1 MRRAWRMVLVF
12 VWLSGCAGPGGL
24 PAGGA
29 SPDAGEPPGP
39 GPDGGATPGSE
50 IPPLAD
56 GRSVPGPVPL
66 RRLTVLEYNNTVRDL
81 VGAGAPVFSGA
92 RLGHDQTDW
101 ASFARGAVIASGEDA
116 RELMRAAEEIAEAAV
131 RDLPALLPCSMPLQG
146 RADEDACADQFI
158 AGFGLRA
165 YRRPLD
171 AAERDKLR
179 ALYQRHRGAEI
190 AGTFPE
196 AIGDVVAAMLEA
208 PEFLYR
214 GERRAAAPVMDG
226 ALVRFDGYQLASR
239 LSYLFWDSMPDE
251 ALFTAAAGGKL
262 DTTTQLVKQARR
274 LLADPRAADAVKDFH
289 LQLVEADGLDE
300 LQKDP
305 IFPGFGPA
313 LARAMIDETR
323 AFAASVYVGPRA
335 DGKLRTLLTSPTA
348 FLDGPLARFYGAP
361 EPAGGEPVALPANQ
375 RAGLLT
381 RAAFLASHADASETN
396 PVRRGDTVLRRL
408 LCLSMPEPS
417 DINIPIVPEPR
428 PTDTTRQR
436 FEAHGRLA
444 CAVECHQKI
453 VDPLGYAFEHYDA
466 VGAWRTTDN
475 GQPVDS
481 RATVVFPSERIEFDD
496 AVALSG
502 ILAQRPQV
510 RDCMSVHWLRYLLRR
525 QELPQESATV
535 DALAAFYR
543 QADDLRELMVALVR
557 TKTFTHRSLSRGE
570 GP

>member
-1 MRRAWRMVLVF
+1 MVSVF
-12 VWLSGCAGPGGL
+12 VLLSGCAGPGGL
-24 PAGGA
+24 PVGA
-29 SPDAGEPPGP
+29 APPDAGGPSTP
-39 GPDGGATPGSE
+39 GPDGGAPPGSE
-50 IPPLAD
+50 IPPLPD
-56 GRSVPGPVPL
+56 RSSVPGPVAL
-66 RRLTVLEYNNTVRDL
+66 RRLTLLEYNNTVRDL
-81 VGAGAPVFSGA
+81 VGAGAPVFSSG
-92 RLGHDQTDW
+92 RLGQDQVNW
-101 ASFARGAVIASGEDA
+101 SSFSRGAAVGTAYDA
-116 RELMRAAEEIAEAAV
+116 RELMLAAEEIAEAAV
-131 RDLPALLPCSMPLQG
+131 DNLPALLPCSMPLQS

-165 YRRPLD
+165 YRRPLGP
-171 AAERDKLR
+171 AERDKLR

-190 AGTFPE
+190 AGSFSE

-214 GERRAAAPVMDG
+214 GERGAAAPVMDG

-251 ALFTAAAGGKL
+251 ALFAAAAGGKL
-262 DTTTQLVKQARR
+262 DTTTQLVGQARR

-300 LQKDP
+300 MQKDP
-305 IFPGFGPA
+305 IFPGFNRA

-361 EPAGGEPVALPANQ
+361 EPAGGAPVSLPADQ

-381 RAAFLASHADASETN
+381 RAAFLASHADASGTN

-408 LCLSMPEPS
+408 LCLSMPEPANI
-417 DINIPIVPEPR
+417 DIPNIPEPHA
-428 PTDTTRQR
+428 TDTTRQR

-444 CAVECHQKI
+444 CAAECHQKI

-466 VGAWRTTDN
+466 IGAWRTTDN

-481 RATVVFPSERIEFDD
+481 HATVVFPSERIEFDD

-510 RDCMSVHWLRYLLRR
+510 RDCMSAHWLRYLLRR

-543 QADDLRELMVALVR
+543 QADDLRELMVAVVR
-557 TKTFTHRSLSRGE
+557 SKTFTHRSLSRGE